1 MFNWIKNQNVFTLLL
16 GGVGAMV
23 VVVFVALALFSDT
36 GVTDTDYDREE
47 PLTIA
52 KQNSETIAV
61 LFGMEESAAEKQ
73 ARFEAELSELDPP
86 HPHNPINPATQS
98 PYTNRDMQKFE
109 ELKSIFPE
117 NRVIPKRLTPE
128 ERAAHKQ
135 REDKLAVKF
144 YENVRIKVLKGELTQ
159 DEIDEYFT
167 YRTRYTRDKIRL
179 FQYALDNLPPDADP
193 ARKRRMEKLLESNEK
208 KMARAQKQKE
218 DAYAKAGV
226 TATASIW

>member
-1 MFNWIKNQNVFTLLL
+1 MFNWIKSQNVFTLLL
-16 GGVGAMV
+16 GGAGAIL
-23 VVVFVALALFSDT
+23 VVFLALAIFSDT

-47 PLTIA
+47 PLTIE

-61 LFGMEESAAEKQ
+61 LFGMEESEAEKQ
-73 ARFEAELSELDPP
+73 ARFEAELNELDPP
-86 HPHNPINPATQS
+86 HPHNPINPATQA

-117 NRVIPKRLTPE
+117 NRVIPKRRTPE
-128 ERAAHKQ
+128 EQQAHKKL
-135 REDKLAVKF
+135 EDKLAVKF
-144 YENVRIKVLKGELTQ
+144 YENVRIQVLKGELDQ

-193 ARKRRMEKLLESNEK
+193 ARRRRMEKLLESNEK

-218 DAYAKAGV
+218 DAYAKAGI